1 MSRVA
6 ITDNTSTLDLVFESG
21 VRKSIHKAT
30 CTIERVEEVLHL
42 VDCGVTPPKEYIIP
56 FDEVTNY
63 SFANCIE
70 FFDELKLLLNN
81 KYGTSSVQIT
91 NNTTTLDLDY
101 LVTGEKYSIQKANIT
116 LEKRGNLV
124 VVVDSIRTPAK
135 EYQILFSDVTSPA
148 VTDVDDL
155 YTTILEYINVIGE
168 TAAMTDV
175 LVDDVGGTLLNAN
188 VQRSEAIIYNRG
200 VHPIW
205 ISYDNSP
212 AVDKGFLLDKK
223 EFLIEDRYIGIIS
236 AIATS
241 GNTTNINI
249 TEVTL

>member
-1 MSRVA
+1 MG
-6 ITDNTSTLDLVFESG
+6 I
-21 VRKSIHKAT
+21 
-30 CTIERVEEVLHL
+30 
-42 VDCGVTPPKEYIIP
+42 
-56 FDEVTNY
+56 
-63 SFANCIE
+63 
-70 FFDELKLLLNN
+70 
-81 KYGTSSVQIT
+81 QIN
-91 NNTTTLDLDY
+91 NNTTTLDIDFI
-101 LVTGEKYSIQKANIT
+101 GNGDQYSIQKANIT
-116 LEKRGNLV
+116 LEKSGDVV
-124 VVVDSIRTPAK
+124 VVVDSGRVPAK
-135 EYQILFSDVTSPA
+135 EYKILYTNVDLPF
-148 VTDVDDL
+148 VTDADDL
-155 YTTILEYINVIGE
+155 YNKILEYINVIGE

-223 EFLIEDRYIGIIS
+223 EFLIEDRYTGIIS